1 MRRFAKT
8 LVALVLL
15 AAMQLDAAETIRI
28 AVGTQ
33 DTTINCATGGL
44 IIREKKL
51 LEKYLPKEGKYKD
64 VTYDITW
71 KTFTSGPPL
80 TNEMIAKKL
89 DIGQMA
95 DFPSILNL
103 TSAHKAGSPHL
114 YIATISGS
122 VRGAGNGLVVPIDSP
137 VKSLKDLKGKQISV
151 PFGSAAHGML
161 LRAIKDLGWNP
172 ETDVTLVS
180 QSPEI
185 GGTSLKSNKIDGHAN
200 FVPFA
205 ELFPFRGFARKIF
218 DGSTVGIPTSHGIQV
233 RKEFSDKYPEIVVA
247 YLKALIEADRL
258 YSENPEECSE
268 LIQKVAGIEA
278 EVNYQFLGP
287 LGVQTRDY
295 TLKPEFRKGVHI
307 ALDTLRILKR
317 VEGDFE
323 LDKYID
329 DTFIRQATKELGLDY
344 EARLKDYSA
353 LPLIG
358 KDARTG
364 ESIDNPLLVAQ
375 IWVDGEPKVRAYRN
389 ATNAFAALS
398 ELEKDRKKIRV
409 VFAQDRISGG
419 KLFADKAWYVRE
431 SDGSLAAFLLEE
443 TATAWAKEKGGSVQ
457 TFAEAKIVAPVQ
469 AQASK

>member
-1 MRRFAKT
+1 MKRLCVWMA
-8 LVALVLL
+8 VLL
-15 AAMQLDAAETIRI
+15 LGVSPLFGAETIRI

-51 LEKYLPKEGKYKD
+51 LEKYLPRDGKYKD

-103 TSAHKAGSPHL
+103 TTSHKAGTPHL

-137 VKSLKDLKGKQISV
+137 AKSLKDLKGKQISV

-205 ELFPFRGFARKIF
+205 ELFPFRGFARKIY
-218 DGSTVGIPTSHGIQV
+218 DGSTVGVPTSHGIQV
-233 RKEFSDKYPEIVVA
+233 RKEFSDKYPEVVVA

-258 YSENPEECSE
+258 YSENPEEYSE

-287 LGVQTRDY
+287 LGIQTRDY
-295 TLKPEFRKGVHI
+295 TLKPEFHKGLHI

-323 LDKYID
+323 VDKYVD
-329 DTFIRQATKELGLDY
+329 DTFIRQAAKELGLDY
-344 EARLKDYSA
+344 DAKLKDYSA
-353 LPLIG
+353 LPLNA

-364 ESIDNPLLVAQ
+364 ETIDNPLTAAQ
-375 IWVDGEPKVRAYRN
+375 IWVAGEAKVRAYR
-389 ATNAFAALS
+389 TPQSAFTALA
-398 ELEKDRKKIRV
+398 ELEKSGGKVRV
-409 VFAQDRISGG
+409 AFVQDRNSGL

-431 SDGSLAAFLLEE
+431 SDGGFAAFLLEE
-443 TATAWAKEKGGSVQ
+443 QAAAWAKEKGGTVLDY
-457 TFAEAKIVAPVQ
+457 AKAR
-469 AQASK
+469 AAK

>member
-1 MRRFAKT
+1 VRR
-8 LVALVLL
+8 VIHALIALALL
-15 AAMQLDAAETIRI
+15 ASGSISAGETIRI
-28 AVGTQ
+28 AIGTQ

-51 LEKYLPKEGKYKD
+51 LEKYLPKDGKYKD

-80 TNEMIAKKL
+80 TNEQIAKKL

-103 TSAHKAGSPHL
+103 TTAHKAGSPHL

-137 VKSLKDLKGKQISV
+137 AKSLKDLKGKQISV

-205 ELFPFRGFARKIF
+205 ELFPYRGFARKIF

-258 YSENPEECSE
+258 YSESPEEYSE
-268 LIQKVAGIEA
+268 LIHKVAGIEA

-287 LGVQTRDY
+287 LGIQTRDF
-295 TLKPEFRKGVHI
+295 TIKPEYRKGIHI
-307 ALDTLRILKR
+307 ALETLRILKR

-329 DTFIRQATKELGLDY
+329 DSFIRQAAKELGVDY
-344 EARLKDYSA
+344 EARLKDYSP

-364 ESIDNPLLVAQ
+364 ETIDNPLLAAQ
-375 IWVDGEPKVRAYRN
+375 IWVDGEPKVRSYRN
-389 ATNAFAALS
+389 AVNAFAALS
-398 ELEKDRKKIRV
+398 DLEKEKKKVRV
-409 VFAQDRISGG
+409 AFVQDRNTGG

-443 TATAWAKEKGGSVQ
+443 TAAAWAKEKGGSVQ
-457 TFAEAKIVAPVQ
+457 IFTQAKVAGTVQ
-469 AQASK
+469 VSK